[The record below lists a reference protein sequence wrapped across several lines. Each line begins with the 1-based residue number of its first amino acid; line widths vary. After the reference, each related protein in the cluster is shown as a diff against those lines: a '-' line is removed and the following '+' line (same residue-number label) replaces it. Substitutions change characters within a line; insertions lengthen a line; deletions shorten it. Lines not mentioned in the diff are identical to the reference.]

1 MRKAVLL
8 SVLLLSAIWAV
19 SAEAQTR
26 GKPLNLKLSVVSD
39 SDSQP
44 VAGAACLLTD
54 YGIFAVTDAEGSR
67 DVGP

>member
-8 SVLLLSAIWAV
+8 SLLLSAIWAV
-19 SAEAQTR
+19 SAEAQTK
-26 GKPLNLKLSVVSD
+26 GEPLNLKLSVVSD

-54 YGIFAVTDAEGSR
+54 YGIFAVTDAEGSMA
-67 DVGP
+67 VGP

>member
-26 GKPLNLKLSVVSD
+26 GEPLNLKLSVVSD

-54 YGIFAVTDAEGSR
+54 YGIFAVTDAEGSMA
-67 DVGP
+67 VGP